1 MRSICGIISAIILT
15 CSAPCVSAADVPT
28 PMESTLFS
36 GEFDSVL
43 KVAADHDGKRLSGY
57 FDDGKCR
64 FAFGG
69 ALKPHLLYMTPN
81 YGEAYEIEGWN
92 PSTPEKRFSIEVYSL
107 ARDGFQ
113 SLISMRFGG
122 GDTPTTSKCSWR
134 RTLDRANNMSNS
146 FIAVR
151 VIRTPHPQI
160 YDLMKAGEPPR
171 QQPRGST
178 RPAKGHG
185 VWVSK
190 TYGKDWSPEGFV
202 MINWYPEDGPPR
214 GGYIREKDLYALP
227 REGQGDDPYP
237 N

>member
-1 MRSICGIISAIILT
+1 MVRINMMISAVCLVLST
-15 CSAPCVSAADVPT
+15 PAWGTDEVKAPLN
-28 PMESTLFS
+28 STLFS
-36 GEFDSVL
+36 GEFDTVL
-43 KVAADHDGKRLSGY
+43 KVAADHDSKHLSG
-57 FDDGKCR
+57 FLHDGRCR
-64 FAFGG
+64 VAFGG
-69 ALKPHLLYMTPN
+69 ALKPVLLYGRRD

-92 PSTPEKRFSIEVYSL
+92 PATPERRFSIEVYSL

-113 SLISMRFGG
+113 SLISLRFGG

-134 RTLDRANNMSNS
+134 RTLDRANNMSNT

-160 YDLMKAGEPPR
+160 YDLMKAGEPLR
-171 QQPRGST
+171 KQPRGAP

-190 TYGKDWSPEGFV
+190 TYGKDWSPEGFL
-202 MINWYPEDGPPR
+202 MINWYPGDGRPR
-214 GGYIREKDLYALP
+214 GGYIRERDLYPLP
-227 REGQGDDPYP
+227 AEA